1 MTRTIKVCNDKNV
14 VMDGYNNNRK
24 GAMQDKEN
32 DFTIAWNQVTE
43 SAVKRVDEM
52 SNDELDILADI
63 FKDFK

>member
-1 MTRTIKVCNDKNV
+1 MCNDKNV

-43 SAVKRVDEM
+43 SAVKRVYEM